1 MRFDPLDPSTWQAPL
16 PRRRRQPSRPSRPPR
31 APRPRFPRTTRA
43 VRELSCA
50 LESARSA
57 LRALEEAD
65 GACAQA
71 GPAAWDDHV
80 AAWEH
85 ALQEAVWHAADAVVS
100 LHTAM
105 ARGEP
110 RQMPRA
116 TSQPPSTAEPT
127 ERDGG

>member
-16 PRRRRQPSRPSRPPR
+16 PRRRRPPSRSSRPSRPSRP
-31 APRPRFPRTTRA
+31 RFPRTARA

-50 LESARSA
+50 LESARCA

-65 GACAQA
+65 AACAQG
-71 GPAAWDDHV
+71 GPQAWDEHV

-110 RQMPRA
+110 RQVPRD
-116 TSQPPSTAEPT
+116 TPPSPSAAGPT